1 MCKLRTRR
9 ALRFEG
15 CSPNEELVRKDT
27 KGPVVDALRMRFT
40 FDHFRRQI
48 IKSPTECGP
57 AESRHEQGGGE
68 SKEQQIT
75 YRWPG
80 A

>member
-1 MCKLRTRR
+1 MYKLRTRR

-15 CSPNEELVRKDT
+15 CSANEEFVRKDT

-48 IKSPTECGP
+48 VKSPTECGP
-57 AESRHEQGGGE
+57 AESRHEQGGE
-68 SKEQQIT
+68 FKEQQIT
-75 YRWPG
+75 YRLPG